1 LKRQQRF
8 ERFNR
13 PIPARD
19 LGVGRFTRL
28 QAEMIKKEKTPKGKK
43 KKVGKKNP
51 KLQKAALPVETTL
64 KTDSVEPEIKPENPT
79 EKSKVR
85 KLRPVPSP
93 VPPTK
98 PQTGLS
104 QRPRRSVG
112 NYCAITH
119 KDEVEQNV
127 AETDS
132 NKIDVSEPE
141 IKTEE
146 NNEAEKIDSVDP
158 NLDKADLELKV
169 SDKADSEKTVSD
181 KTDFDKARD
190 LATVKELMSEMLDR
204 VEKAVVVI
212 SKAEELNLSVDDAK
226 NKLTH
231 SSVACSRKRK
241 RKSDAP
247 TRYFE
252 TKCYKF
258 IFLWVCHNN
267 FPFDL

>member
-1 LKRQQRF
+1 MKRQQRF

-13 PIPARD
+13 PIPQRD

-51 KLQKAALPVETTL
+51 KIQKEVQSVETKSKPVYEET
-64 KTDSVEPEIKPENPT
+64 EIKPENPV
-79 EKSKVR
+79 EKSKV
-85 KLRPVPSP
+85 KKSRPVPSP
-93 VPPTK
+93 VPPPPK

-119 KDEVEQNV
+119 KEEVEQNV
-127 AETDS
+127 AETETDQ
-132 NKIDVSEPE
+132 NKIDLDPE
-141 IKTEE
+141 IKIEE
-146 NNEAEKIDSVDP
+146 KNEVEDSQKIDSVDTKSDEIS
-158 NLDKADLELKV
+158 NSDKTDSEKKV
-169 SDKADSEKTVSD
+169 SDKADC
-181 KTDFDKARD
+181 DKARD

-226 NKLTH
+226 NQLTH
-231 SSVACSRKRK
+231 SSSSCSRKRK

-247 TRYFE
+247 TR
-252 TKCYKF
+252 
-258 IFLWVCHNN
+258 
-267 FPFDL
+267 